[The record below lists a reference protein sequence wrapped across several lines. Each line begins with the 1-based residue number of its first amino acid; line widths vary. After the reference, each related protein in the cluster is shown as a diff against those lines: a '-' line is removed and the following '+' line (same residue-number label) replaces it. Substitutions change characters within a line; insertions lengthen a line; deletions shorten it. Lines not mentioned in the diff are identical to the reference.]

1 MVGAGLAKAL
11 RAIEH
16 DGTQVNLFI
25 QRVGKDQIKVVP
37 HILMGVIQI
46 GAVDNGD
53 PLIHRLSSVFV

>member
-11 RAIEH
+11 RAIKN
-16 DGTQVNLFI
+16 DGTEVDLLI

-53 PLIHRLSSVFV
+53 PLIHRVSSVFV